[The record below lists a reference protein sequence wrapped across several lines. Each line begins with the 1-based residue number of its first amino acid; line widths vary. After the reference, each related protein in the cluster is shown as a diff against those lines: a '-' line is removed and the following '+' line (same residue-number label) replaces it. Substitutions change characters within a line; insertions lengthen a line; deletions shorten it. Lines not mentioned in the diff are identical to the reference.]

1 MCPRPLDERCSVVY
15 STLRNAGNK
24 IDCDQS
30 TLLLQE
36 FYHRRYR
43 HRLLIV
49 LSAHI
54 IADVYSASRLAL
66 PHTLKQ
72 KTPSLSISGSW
83 KRDVVIAYIWS
94 FQDPIPLISLVR
106 SFVNEHHEGI
116 AALWDNVTVYDL
128 AWSFICY
135 LVLISYYIVYIR
147 LKLLACQPCCIYTTS
162 LFIQRFLRILKQTN
176 LIDFL
181 CKT

>member
-94 FQDPIPLISLVR
+94 FQDLVPLLSMAR
-106 SFVNEHHEGI
+106 SFANMDHEGI
-116 AALWDNVTVYDL
+116 DTFWHVVLVYDL

-135 LVLISYYIVYIR
+135 LVLICLLQNQVYD
-147 LKLLACQPCCIYTTS
+147 
-162 LFIQRFLRILKQTN
+162 LFISLST
-176 LIDFL
+176 
-181 CKT
+181 